1 MPGRRRRP
9 RTPRT
14 RTRRLALW
22 LAGAA
27 VAVVVLVVGGAFI
40 YIHFISGPAP
50 APLRLSA
57 GSPSASSPAPVAGTQ
72 AAAGGT
78 GALAGSWRVASGS
91 VVGYRVNEV
100 LAGQNNVAVGRTS
113 SIAGSMLISG
123 TTVKSAQFTVQM
135 ATIHSDESQRDAQFN
150 GRIMDTSTFPTGTLK
165 LTAPIQLAPVPADG
179 VVKTYHAAGQLTL
192 HGRTRPVTFAL
203 KAERTSSGLEV
214 SGSIPIV
221 FANWGIANPSFPP
234 FVTTQN
240 HGELEF
246 LVKFRAG

>member
-1 MPGRRRRP
+1 MARLRP
-9 RTPRT
+9 R
-14 RTRRLALW
+14 RLVLW

-27 VAVVVLVVGGAFI
+27 VAVVAAVVGGAFI

-50 APLRLSA
+50 APLSLKAGHSA
-57 GSPSASSPAPVAGTQ
+57 APSPTVATQ
-72 AAAGGT
+72 TVPAAGPGT
-78 GALAGSWRVASGS
+78 LAGSWRVGSGS

-113 SIAGSMLISG
+113 SITGSMLISG

-135 ATIHSDESQRDAQFN
+135 AAIHSDESQRDAQFN
-150 GRIMDTSTFPTGTLK
+150 GRIMDTSSFPTGALR
-165 LTAPIQLAPVPADG
+165 LTAPIQLAPLPAAG
-179 VVKTYHAAGQLTL
+179 VVRTYHASGQLTL
-192 HGRTRPVTFAL
+192 RGQTRPVTFAVQ
-203 KAERTSSGLEV
+203 AERTSNGLEV
-214 SGSIPIV
+214 SGSIPIT
-221 FANWGIANPSFPP
+221 FADWGIANPSFPP

>member
-1 MPGRRRRP
+1 MPRSRP
-9 RTPRT
+9 
-14 RTRRLALW
+14 RRLALW

-27 VAVVVLVVGGAFI
+27 VAVIVLAVGGAFI

-50 APLRLSA
+50 APLSLNT
-57 GSPSASSPAPVAGTQ
+57 GSPSASSPAPVTGTQ
-72 AAAGGT
+72 PAGG
-78 GALAGSWRVASGS
+78 GAGQLAGSWRVTSGS
-91 VVGYRVNEV
+91 IVGYRVNEV
-100 LAGQNNVAVGRTS
+100 LAGQNNVAAGRTG

-135 ATIHSDESQRDAQFN
+135 ATFHSDESQRDAQFN
-150 GRIMDTSTFPTGTLK
+150 GRIMDTSTFPTGTLA
-165 LTAPIQLAPVPADG
+165 LTAPIHLSPVPDRG
-179 VVKTYHAAGQLTL
+179 VVKTYRAAGNLTL
-192 HGRTRPVTFAL
+192 HGRTRPVTFAVQ
-203 KAERTSSGLEV
+203 AERTSSGLEV

-221 FANWGIANPSFPP
+221 FADWGIANPSFPP